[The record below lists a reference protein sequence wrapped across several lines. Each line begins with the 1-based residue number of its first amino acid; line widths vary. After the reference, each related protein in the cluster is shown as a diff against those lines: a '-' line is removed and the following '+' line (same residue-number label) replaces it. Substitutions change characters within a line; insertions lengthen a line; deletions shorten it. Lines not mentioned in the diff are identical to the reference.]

1 MKEFNCESPKYGDN
15 MLEWIKSIK
24 EDFNADKH
32 EVGESSTFIHTTLFP
47 LKGIVVDVTTVNS
60 KRAVI
65 FQYPTSSVAKA
76 MGITPIIKV
85 YYPKKVEI
93 ASYDYNE
100 HGKAMTTIRVDNLF
114 WAYEEKLQSLGVTAS
129 FGMDMDMPFLDQQN
143 FRVLE

>member
-15 MLEWIKSIK
+15 MLEWITSIK
-24 EDFNADKH
+24 ENFNADKH
-32 EVGESSTFIHTTLFP
+32 EVGESSTFIHTNLRP
-47 LKGIVVDVTTVNS
+47 LKDLVVDVASVNG
-60 KRAVI
+60 KRAII
-65 FQYPTSSVAKA
+65 FQYPTSSVAKT

-100 HGKAMTTIRVDNLF
+100 YGKAMTTIKVDNLF
-114 WAYEEKLQSLGVTAS
+114 WAYEEKLQSMGVTSS
-129 FGMDMDMPFLDQQN
+129 FGMDMDMPFLDQQH